1 MSIIQSVRC
10 PNCGK
15 FAERLYLPLLA
26 QVQTQCG
33 ACDYLLISC
42 TRTGKVI
49 EAYYPGLDYQQ
60 LSAPSSDRN
69 SASSRFSKLLKV
81 SAIKI
86 PTTLGKQ

>member
-1 MSIIQSVRC
+1 MSIIQSVHC

-42 TRTGKVI
+42 TRTGKVV

-60 LSAPSSDRN
+60 PSASSN
-69 SASSRFSKLLKV
+69 HSISSSRFSKLLKV
-81 SAIKI
+81 SVPRAQVPSIK
-86 PTTLGKQ
+86 P

>member
-15 FAERLYLPLLA
+15 FAERLYIPLLA
-26 QVQTQCG
+26 QVQTQCA

-49 EAYYPGLDYQQ
+49 EAYYPGLSYQQ
-60 LSAPSSDRN
+60 LSQEK
-69 SASSRFSKLLKV
+69 SSRLSKLLKV
-81 SAIKI
+81 
-86 PTTLGKQ
+86 PTAKVLTKVGAVKS

>member
-26 QVQTQCG
+26 QVQTQCA

-42 TRTGKVI
+42 TRTGRVL
-49 EAYYPGLDYQQ
+49 EAYYPGLNYQQ
-60 LSAPSSDRN
+60 LSQTSDK
-69 SASSRFSKLLKV
+69 SSRLSKLLKV
-81 SAIKI
+81 
-86 PTTLGKQ
+86 PTSKVLAKVGSVKS